1 MVDRQVPEK
10 INLLNLV
17 LERRKYLVIR
27 REKHQNKLVDVLV
40 GKKQVVNIGIVGP
53 HIEYEFVVLSAELGG
68 FPRLYDIKS
77 RHFIIYKPFVYI
89 FFQDK
94 KVIMG
99 MRVLLCTN
107 IARWRVD
114 CHK

>member
-40 GKKQVVNIGIVGP
+40 GKEQVLNIGIVGS
-53 HIEYEFVVLSAELGG
+53 HLEYEFVVLSAELGS
-68 FPRLYDIKS
+68 FPGLYDV
-77 RHFIIYKPFVYI
+77 HFLIHKQAICLYI
-89 FFQDK
+89 F
-94 KVIMG
+94 
-99 MRVLLCTN
+99 
-107 IARWRVD
+107 
-114 CHK
+114 